1 MKKSLLILSACAGLI
16 AVSCSNVNSSN
27 GGGDKPLTENIPS
40 IDKTV
45 REGRQLGRSA
55 VSVQTAPA
63 TGSGTTEGLGS
74 EINVNTDGTGA
85 NREYT
90 LLDRLY
96 STTWYQSEKDSDDGK
111 IEVEEE
117 FILFNSAS
125 EISKR
130 EYENGR
136 LDETDYA
143 TLEYLASFRTPLIK
157 GDENTNANACIVRNT
172 ERHERD
178 MEYEGYYLVDKDT
191 LYIVDGDT
199 EEEVIKSLK
208 DLINENTAP
217 YIEDKYVL
225 STEPR
230 G

>member
-27 GGGDKPLTENIPS
+27 GGGNKPLTENIPS
-40 IDKTV
+40 IDKTILS
-45 REGRQLGRSA
+45 GRLLEQRSA
-55 VSVQTAPA
+55 VSVQTAAA
-63 TGSGTTEGLGS
+63 TGSGTTGELGS
-74 EINVNTDGTGA
+74 EINVNTDDTGA

-96 STTWYQSEKDSDDGK
+96 NTTWYQSEKDSDDGK

-117 FILFNSAS
+117 FILFNSNS

-143 TLEYLASFRTPLIK
+143 TLEYLKSFRTPLIE
-157 GDENTNANACIVRNT
+157 ENTDANACIVRNT

-191 LYIVDGDT
+191 LYIVDGDN

-208 DLINENTAP
+208 ALINGNTDP

-225 STEPR
+225 STRR

>member
-16 AVSCSNVNSSN
+16 AMSCSNVNSSN

-55 VSVQTAPA
+55 VSVQTAAA
-63 TGSGTTEGLGS
+63 TGSGTTGELGS
-74 EINVNTDGTGA
+74 EINVNTDDTGA

-96 STTWYQSEKDSDDGK
+96 NTTWYQSEKDSDDGK
-111 IEVEEE
+111 IEVEEK
-117 FILFNSAS
+117 FILFNSNS

-143 TLEYLASFRTPLIK
+143 TLEYLKSFRTPLIE
-157 GDENTNANACIVRNT
+157 ENTDANACIVRNT

-199 EEEVIKSLK
+199 DKEVIKSLK
-208 DLINENTAP
+208 DLINGNTDP

-225 STEPR
+225 STRR